1 MVAIIDD
8 REDVW
13 NYMPNLIHVKPY
25 LFFEG
30 TADINAPPGLKK
42 TSDTGH
48 KRRSKVV
55 KVPKV
60 KDSQKKSDEK
70 KTMSDTKVSHEDKS
84 NKDSEKKDI
93 SENSKGQKSSKPLD
107 SDEVMQ
113 QEVGK
118 VETEE
123 NGKSC
128 EMGEGEKM
136 EEGIDEKKTNEK
148 EISEDD
154 VKESTSDNTEG
165 KKETVGDESETEYE
179 EMIEWEDDDDYLIYL
194 EDILSKIHTAFY
206 EMYDQMKTTANGE
219 FPNVKKIIP
228 YIRKKVLKGT
238 NIVFSGVFPTNSP
251 PEKSKA
257 YTTAQA
263 LGANVQTQVEGSSS
277 ELPTTHLVAAKL
289 GTVKVNA
296 ALKEPGVHIVT
307 PGWLWSCSNRW
318 ERVEE
323 RLFRL
328 TEGNSAANVRDS
340 PEVKHMT
347 SSRKNKRK
355 VSSMKS
361 TQDSE
366 VKRHKLDVENKNDE
380 VADNNNEPGEDE
392 DGDESMDVDNEELY
406 SNNEPSTSKPK
417 PRTERQFSETLNPLI
432 SFSAA
437 DIENMDKEV
446 EDILDESDS
455 EDTDEKEELNLR
467 KKVLGQ
473 SDDNSSSEESLS
485 GDLPRGWN
493 LKKKHPHK
501 KLPSEDDEEET
512 DGIEIAGEGED
523 PHKVFSPSSESDS
536 NPNSDDSDYNESIGS
551 VDEEMAEALEREFL
565 NS

>member
-42 TSDTGH
+42 SGDTGH
-48 KRRSKVV
+48 KRHSKIV
-55 KVPKV
+55 KVPKA
-60 KDSQKKSDEK
+60 KDSQKKSNGK
-70 KTMSDTKVSHEDKS
+70 KSLSDTKASDRGNSDK
-84 NKDSEKKDI
+84 DCEKKDT
-93 SENSKGQKSSKPLD
+93 SENSSEQKSAEPLD
-107 SDEVMQ
+107 SDQAMQ
-113 QEVGK
+113 QEVAEGNRGK
-118 VETEE
+118 C
-123 NGKSC
+123 KKDC
-128 EMGEGEKM
+128 EEKM
-136 EEGIDEKKTNEK
+136 YDGNDEKKTNGKDEALDEK
-148 EISEDD
+148 ETTEHD
-154 VKESTSDNTEG
+154 VEENKSDKTDG
-165 KKETVGDESETEYE
+165 KKEADEESETEYE

-194 EDILSKIHTAFY
+194 EEILSRIHTAFY

-257 YTTAQA
+257 YKTAQA
-263 LGANVQTQVEGSSS
+263 LGANIQTQFEGSSS
-277 ELPTTHLVAAKL
+277 EFPTTHVVAAKL

-296 ALKEPGVHIVT
+296 ALKEPGVQIVT

-318 ERVEE
+318 ERVDE
-323 RLFRL
+323 RLFKL
-328 TEGNSAANVRDS
+328 TAGNSAAHVRDS
-340 PEVKHMT
+340 PDVKRMT

-355 VSSMKS
+355 VSNI
-361 TQDSE
+361 TQE
-366 VKRHKLDVENKNDE
+366 NQMKRHKPDEESTKNDE
-380 VADNNNEPGEDE
+380 ATDNNEAEDE
-392 DGDESMDVDNEELY
+392 EMDESMDVDNEE
-406 SNNEPSTSKPK
+406 PSTSKPK
-417 PRTERQFSETLNPLI
+417 PRMERQFSETLNPLI

-455 EDTDEKEELNLR
+455 EDSDEKEELNLR

-512 DGIEIAGEGED
+512 DGIGIAGEEED

-536 NPNSDDSDYNESIGS
+536 NLNSDDSDFNESVGS